1 MLDMNELKRNVS
13 SKLSLSKPEEEPDEK
28 AADIVAPKGRGSARS
43 RQLASIGPSIH
54 FKGELTGEEGLMID
68 GSIEGTID
76 LKENELIVGPNGN
89 IRADV
94 FAKTIKVDGRLTGE
108 LHGTDKVHI
117 SKSGEVTGNIFS
129 PRVVIEDGA
138 RFKGSIDMT
147 GKAAGAS
154 PAGSSKTTE
163 TIDKQLKSV

>member
-13 SKLSLSKPEEEPDEK
+13 SKLSLSKQAEALDEK
-28 AADIVAPKGRGSARS
+28 STDIVVPAGRGVVKS

-76 LKENELIVGPNGN
+76 LKENELLVGPNGN
-89 IRADV
+89 IKADV
-94 FAKTIKVDGRLTGE
+94 FAKTIKVDGKLTGE

-117 SKSGEVTGNIFS
+117 SKTGEVTGNIHS

-147 GKAAGAS
+147 GKVG
-154 PAGSSKTTE
+154 TTGRTPE
-163 TIDKQLKSV
+163 NKDKQLKSV

>member
-13 SKLSLSKPEEEPDEK
+13 SKLSLSRQTDELDEK
-28 AADIVAPKGRGSARS
+28 TADIVVPAGRSAPKS

-89 IRADV
+89 IKADV
-94 FAKTIKVDGRLTGE
+94 FAKTIKVDGKLIGE

-117 SKSGEVTGNIFS
+117 SKTGEVTGNIFS

-147 GKAAGAS
+147 GKLS
-154 PAGSSKTTE
+154 GSTRPTESK
-163 TIDKQLKSV
+163 DKQLKSV